1 MILFSGN
8 KKAYVGVEHGKKLSI
23 PSKDAEKVKA
33 IAREHGAWV
42 EGSGGDSEVA
52 GIDRKDINGSWD
64 DEFQKTIKGYPPEFL
79 YTVFTNTEVN
89 KQENNLTKPGM
100 TILEAINKAQNKVGY
115 FKDRKFTAQTI
126 QKFLVAA
133 SEDDTDL
140 LDMAQENATK
150 ENVKDFLMAGED
162 LMWPDNWDQYP
173 NNAGKLAK
181 KVNDQR
187 QEFLVKQPSGVFFV
201 GSDHIKD
208 LKKKSKNLTITN
220 KRQLNRSM
228 MSDVSL

>member
-187 QEFLVKQPSGVFFV
+187 QEFLLKQPSGVFFV

-208 LKKKSKNLTITN
+208 LKKKSKNSTITN

>member
-23 PSKDAEKVKA
+23 LSKDAEKVKA

-100 TILEAINKAQNKVGY
+100 TILEAINKAQDKVGY

-133 SEDDTDL
+133 SEDDADL
-140 LDMAQENATK
+140 LDMAQEKATK

-162 LMWPDNWDQYP
+162 LMWPNNWDEYP
-173 NNAGKLAK
+173 NKAGKLAK

-187 QEFLVKQPSGVFFV
+187 QEFLVKQSSGVFFV

-208 LKKKSKNLTITN
+208 LKKKLSKRTVVSKKQVDRPLMV
-220 KRQLNRSM
+220 S
-228 MSDVSL
+228 VSL

>member
-64 DEFQKTIKGYPPEFL
+64 DKFQKTIKGYPPEFL

-89 KQENNLTKPGM
+89 KQENNLTKPGI
-100 TILEAINKAQNKVGY
+100 TILEAINKAQDKVGY

-126 QKFLVAA
+126 QKFLEAA
-133 SEDDTDL
+133 SENDTDL

-162 LMWPDNWDQYP
+162 LMWPNNWDQYP

-187 QEFLVKQPSGVFFV
+187 QEFLVKQSSGVFFV

-208 LKKKSKNLTITN
+208 LKKKLSRSTVVSKKQVDRPLMA
-220 KRQLNRSM
+220 S
-228 MSDVSL
+228 VSL

>member
-33 IAREHGAWV
+33 IASEHGAWV

-100 TILEAINKAQNKVGY
+100 TILEAINKAQDKVGY

-133 SEDDTDL
+133 SEDDADL
-140 LDMAQENATK
+140 LDMAQEKATK

-162 LMWPDNWDQYP
+162 LMWPNNWDEYP
-173 NNAGKLAK
+173 NKAGKLAK

-187 QEFLVKQPSGVFFV
+187 QEFLVKQSSGVFFV

-208 LKKKSKNLTITN
+208 LKKKLSKRTVVSKKQVDRPLMV
-220 KRQLNRSM
+220 S
-228 MSDVSL
+228 VSL

>member
-100 TILEAINKAQNKVGY
+100 TILEAINKAQDKVGY

-126 QKFLVAA
+126 QKFLEAA
-133 SEDDTDL
+133 SENDTDL

-187 QEFLVKQPSGVFFV
+187 QEFLVKQSSGVFFV

>member
-8 KKAYVGVEHGKKLSI
+8 KKAYVGIEHGKKLSI
-23 PSKDAEKVKA
+23 PSKDAEKVKS

-100 TILEAINKAQNKVGY
+100 TILEAINKAQDKVGY

-187 QEFLVKQPSGVFFV
+187 QDFLVKQSSGVFFV

-208 LKKKSKNLTITN
+208 LKKKSKNSTITN

>member
-8 KKAYVGVEHGKKLSI
+8 KKAYVGIEHGKKLSI
-23 PSKDAEKVKA
+23 PSKDAEKVKS

-100 TILEAINKAQNKVGY
+100 TILEAINKAQDKVGY

-140 LDMAQENATK
+140 LDMAQEKATK

-187 QEFLVKQPSGVFFV
+187 QDFLVKQSSGVFFV

-208 LKKKSKNLTITN
+208 LKKKSKNSTITN

>member
-33 IAREHGAWV
+33 IASKHGAWV

-100 TILEAINKAQNKVGY
+100 TILEAINKAQDKVGY

-181 KVNDQR
+181 KVSDQR
-187 QEFLVKQPSGVFFV
+187 QEFLLKQPSGVFFV

-208 LKKKSKNLTITN
+208 LKKKSKNSTITN

>member
-33 IAREHGAWV
+33 IAHEHGAWV

-52 GIDRKDINGSWD
+52 GIDRKNINGSWD

-89 KQENNLTKPGM
+89 KQENNLIKPGM
-100 TILEAINKAQNKVGY
+100 TILEAINKAQDKVGY

-126 QKFLVAA
+126 QKFLEAA
-133 SEDDTDL
+133 SDDDTDL

-162 LMWPDNWDQYP
+162 LMWPDNWDEYP
-173 NNAGKLAK
+173 NKAGKLAK

-187 QEFLVKQPSGVFFV
+187 QDFLVKQSSGVFFV

-208 LKKKSKNLTITN
+208 LKKKSKNSTITN

>member
-100 TILEAINKAQNKVGY
+100 TILEAINKAQDKVGY

-126 QKFLVAA
+126 QKFLEAA
-133 SEDDTDL
+133 SENDTDL

>member
-100 TILEAINKAQNKVGY
+100 TILEAINKAQDKVGY

-133 SEDDTDL
+133 SEDDADL
-140 LDMAQENATK
+140 LDMAQEKATK
-150 ENVKDFLMAGED
+150 ENVKNFLMAGED
-162 LMWPDNWDQYP
+162 LMWPDNWDEYP
-173 NNAGKLAK
+173 NKAGKLAK

-187 QEFLVKQPSGVFFV
+187 QEFLVKQSSGVFFV

-208 LKKKSKNLTITN
+208 LKKKLPRSTVVSKKQVDRPLMV
-220 KRQLNRSM
+220 S
-228 MSDVSL
+228 VSL

>member
-100 TILEAINKAQNKVGY
+100 TILEAINKAQDKVGY

-133 SEDDTDL
+133 SEDDADL
-140 LDMAQENATK
+140 LDMAQEKATK

-162 LMWPDNWDQYP
+162 LMWPNNWDEYP
-173 NNAGKLAK
+173 NKAGKLAK

-187 QEFLVKQPSGVFFV
+187 QEFLVKQSSGVFFV

-208 LKKKSKNLTITN
+208 LKKKLSKRTVVSKKQVDRPLMV
-220 KRQLNRSM
+220 S
-228 MSDVSL
+228 VSL

>member
-33 IAREHGAWV
+33 IVREHGAWV

-100 TILEAINKAQNKVGY
+100 TILEAINKAQDKVGY

-140 LDMAQENATK
+140 LDMAQEKATK

-162 LMWPDNWDQYP
+162 LMWPDNWDEYP
-173 NNAGKLAK
+173 NKAGKLAK

-187 QEFLVKQPSGVFFV
+187 QEFLVKQSSGVFFV

-208 LKKKSKNLTITN
+208 LKKKLSKKTVVSKKQVDRPLMV
-220 KRQLNRSM
+220 S
-228 MSDVSL
+228 VSL

>member
-1 MILFSGN
+1 MILFSGS

-42 EGSGGDSEVA
+42 EGSNGDSEVA

-64 DEFQKTIKGYPPEFL
+64 DEFQKKIKGYPPEFL
-79 YTVFTNTEVN
+79 YTIFTNTEVN
-89 KQENNLTKPGM
+89 KQEKNLTKPGM

-115 FKDRKFTAQTI
+115 FKDRKFTSDTVK
-126 QKFLVAA
+126 KFLIAA
-133 SEDDTDL
+133 SEDDTNL
-140 LDMAQENATK
+140 FSMAQEKATK

-162 LMWPDNWDQYP
+162 LMWPDNWDEYP
-173 NNAGKLAK
+173 NKAGKLAK

-187 QEFLVKQPSGVFFV
+187 QDFLVKQSSGVFFV

-208 LKKKSKNLTITN
+208 LKKKLSRSTVVSKKQIGRPLMA
-220 KRQLNRSM
+220 S
-228 MSDVSL
+228 VSL

>member
-1 MILFSGN
+1 MILFSGS

-42 EGSGGDSEVA
+42 EGSGGDSEVT

-64 DEFQKTIKGYPPEFL
+64 DEFQKKIKGYPPEFL
-79 YTVFTNTEVN
+79 YTIFTNTEVN
-89 KQENNLTKPGM
+89 KQEKNLTNPNT
-100 TILEAINKAQNKVGY
+100 TILEAINKAQDKVGY
-115 FKDRKFTAQTI
+115 FKDRKFTSDTVK
-126 QKFLVAA
+126 KFLIAA
-133 SEDDTDL
+133 SEDDTNFFS
-140 LDMAQENATK
+140 MAQEKATK

-162 LMWPDNWDQYP
+162 LMWPDNWDEYP
-173 NNAGKLAK
+173 NKAGKLAK

-187 QEFLVKQPSGVFFV
+187 QDFLVKQSSGVFFV

-208 LKKKSKNLTITN
+208 LKKKLSRSTVVSKKQIGRPLMA
-220 KRQLNRSM
+220 S
-228 MSDVSL
+228 VSL

>member
-33 IAREHGAWV
+33 IAEEYGAML
-42 EGSGGDSEVA
+42 EGSGGDLGVIN
-52 GIDRKDINGSWD
+52 IDREYIKGSWD
-64 DEFQKTIKGYPPEFL
+64 DKFQKTIKGYPPEFL
-79 YTVFTNTEVN
+79 YTIFTNTEVN
-89 KQENNLTKPGM
+89 KQGKNLTKPGM
-100 TILEAINKAQNKVGY
+100 TILEAINKAQDKVGY

-126 QKFLVAA
+126 QKFLEAA
-133 SEDDTDL
+133 SEDNTDL

-162 LMWPDNWDQYP
+162 LMWPNNWDEYP
-173 NNAGKLAK
+173 NKAGKLAK

-187 QEFLVKQPSGVFFV
+187 QEFLVKQSSGVFFV

-208 LKKKSKNLTITN
+208 LKKKLSRSTVVSKKQVDRPLMV
-220 KRQLNRSM
+220 S
-228 MSDVSL
+228 VSL

>member
-100 TILEAINKAQNKVGY
+100 TILEAINKAQDKVGY

-187 QEFLVKQPSGVFFV
+187 QDFLVKQSSGVFFV

-208 LKKKSKNLTITN
+208 LKKKSKNSTITN

>member
-1 MILFSGN
+1 
-8 KKAYVGVEHGKKLSI
+8 
-23 PSKDAEKVKA
+23 
-33 IAREHGAWV
+33 
-42 EGSGGDSEVA
+42 
-52 GIDRKDINGSWD
+52 
-64 DEFQKTIKGYPPEFL
+64 
-79 YTVFTNTEVN
+79 
-89 KQENNLTKPGM
+89 
-100 TILEAINKAQNKVGY
+100 
-115 FKDRKFTAQTI
+115 
-126 QKFLVAA
+126 
-133 SEDDTDL
+133 
-140 LDMAQENATK
+140 MAQENATK

-181 KVNDQR
+181 KVSDQR
-187 QEFLVKQPSGVFFV
+187 QEFLLKQPSGVFFV

>member
-23 PSKDAEKVKA
+23 PSKDAEK
-33 IAREHGAWV
+33 V

-100 TILEAINKAQNKVGY
+100 TILEAINKAQDKVGY

-126 QKFLVAA
+126 QKFLEAA
-133 SEDDTDL
+133 SENDTDL

-162 LMWPDNWDQYP
+162 LMRPDKWDKYP
-173 NNAGKLAK
+173 NNSGKLAK
-181 KVNDQR
+181 KVSDQR
-187 QEFLVKQPSGVFFV
+187 QEFLLKQPSGVFFV

>member
-181 KVNDQR
+181 KVSDQR
-187 QEFLVKQPSGVFFV
+187 QEFLLKQPSGVFFV

-208 LKKKSKNLTITN
+208 LKKKSKNSTITN

>member
-33 IAREHGAWV
+33 IAEQYGAML
-42 EGSGGDSEVA
+42 EGSGGDLGAVD
-52 GIDRKDINGSWD
+52 IDREYIKGSWD
-64 DEFQKTIKGYPPEFL
+64 DKFQKTIKGYPPEFL

-100 TILEAINKAQNKVGY
+100 TILEAINKAQDKVGY

-181 KVNDQR
+181 KVSDQR
-187 QEFLVKQPSGVFFV
+187 QEFLLKQPSGVFFV